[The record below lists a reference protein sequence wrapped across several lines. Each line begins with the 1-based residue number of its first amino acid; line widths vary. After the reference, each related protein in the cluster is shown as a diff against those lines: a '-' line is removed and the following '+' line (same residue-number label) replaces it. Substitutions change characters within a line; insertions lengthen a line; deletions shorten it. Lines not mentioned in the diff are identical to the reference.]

1 VWEKKRLSS
10 VLSWLSAGYL
20 VSALGGLI
28 SLLPLTL
35 EQLTHLSPQVGAR
48 WRELAALINEP
59 LEVSLT
65 LTPVETWTWLT
76 LELSCVVVAYVAAHT
91 HRDRRP
97 ILSALALIGPL
108 LTLLGALHAVLGLE
122 AVYGL
127 YQSLDRE
134 ALRGFVTPMINL
146 NHAASLMSLSALVS
160 LGLGLHTLKTT
171 QKESRQSTLSAKV
184 WLGGALISALGV
196 MISGSRAASV
206 ALFFGVI
213 VSMRRAIKRG
223 LNLNRSLKRGLS
235 RELNPLWT
243 ALAVLSFTV
252 LLLSTLLWGGWAQF
266 SALIISSES
275 DGSFLSDPNAYPR
288 LSVWRDTI
296 LYIKDHALWGSGR
309 GSFGEVFTSYQ
320 QFATRLWASSPESH
334 PLQQL
339 TEGGFL
345 GLIGGV
351 ALPLIGWRV
360 WWRRSRGEAHE
371 TAFGLWVGLG
381 VVGAHQL
388 VDFGFEYAGLSVPV
402 AVAWGLLWSYLPIKE
417 RLLKKRT
424 LMFQPTKLAL
434 IVLLLLLGVSVWKQ
448 QSSAAWRLRPL
459 SQELSALVPQL
470 HQRADNHEFESVLTS
485 ALKHHPASAHLGLY
499 GALSRADE
507 LFKSAQIQ
515 DPQGKEH
522 EALSALE
529 QELSAWLKYT
539 RARARYLSSLSQ
551 LEARLLRAQGF
562 PELAALSYHRALQ
575 EAPWRFKEL
584 ASELIETGA
593 WSLQLLTPSVRAPF
607 VRLVRD
613 QQGVEAMLE
622 ALQKELTSAPELIVN
637 KNRAREREAIALRRL
652 ALIYCGQRAYRAQE
666 ACRSL
671 MGIFAQRLKQSLRSQ
686 EATRITDELWWSR
699 RLDAEGAEL
708 LVRYSSESPQSLE
721 SLEHLESLLENKKI
735 EDSER
740 ELLSALV
747 KKWRR
752 GLRLWSQHE
761 VR

>member
-1 VWEKKRLSS
+1 MLSLALVWEKKRLLS

-20 VSALGGLI
+20 VSTLGGLI

-48 WRELAALINEP
+48 WRELTGLINEP
-59 LEVSLT
+59 LEGSLT
-65 LTPVETWTWLT
+65 LTPIETWTWLT

-108 LTLLGALHAVLGLE
+108 LTLLGALHEALGLE

-171 QKESRQSTLSAKV
+171 QKEGRQSTLSARV

-196 MISGSRAASV
+196 MISGSRAGSV

-213 VSMRRAIKRG
+213 VSVRRAIKRG
-223 LNLNRSLKRGLS
+223 LSHGLS
-235 RELNPLWT
+235 DELSPLWA
-243 ALAVLSFTV
+243 ALAVLSLAV

-266 SALIISSES
+266 SALMTFSAS

-296 LYIKDHALWGSGR
+296 PYIKDHALWGSGH

-320 QFATRLWASSPESH
+320 QFATRMWASSPESH

-371 TAFGLWVGLG
+371 AAFGLWVGLG

-388 VDFGFEYAGLSVPV
+388 VDFGFEYAGLSLPV

-417 RLLKKRT
+417 QPLKKRT
-424 LMFQPTKLAL
+424 LRFQPTKLAL
-434 IVLLLLLGVSVWKQ
+434 IALLLLLGVSVWRQ
-448 QSSAAWRLRPL
+448 QSSARWRLRSL
-459 SQELSALVPQL
+459 SQELSELAGQQG
-470 HQRADNHEFESVLTS
+470 QRAEDEMFESVLAS
-485 ALKHHPASAHLGLY
+485 ALKRHPASAHLALY
-499 GALSRADE
+499 GALNRADE

-515 DPQGKEH
+515 DPQGKER

-529 QELSAWLKYT
+529 QELSAWLKYS

-551 LEARLLRAQGF
+551 LEARRLRAQGF

-584 ASELIETGA
+584 ASELIETDA
-593 WSLQLLTPSVRAPF
+593 WSLELLTPSVRAPF

-613 QQGVEAMLE
+613 QRGVEGMLE
-622 ALQKELTSAPELIVN
+622 ALHEGLTSAPELMVN
-637 KNRAREREAIALRRL
+637 KNRALEREAIALRRL
-652 ALIYCGQRAYRAQE
+652 ALIYCGQRAYRAQD

-671 MGIFAQRLKQSLRSQ
+671 MGIFAQRLKQSLRSKK
-686 EATRITDELWWSR
+686 ATRITDELWWSR

-708 LVRYSSESPQSLE
+708 LARYTEPPLSLDSLE
-721 SLEHLESLLENKKI
+721 RLESLLQSNKI

-740 ELLSALV
+740 EQLSALV

-752 GLRLWSQHE
+752 CLRLWSQPE
-761 VR
+761 MR